1 MRPYNCARSTANLES
16 VGSYVNVAVVR
27 ELQSFRGTQPGA
39 QDIQMNRCAFALAGL
54 VKAGANEA
62 SLKAAFIDAVLS
74 LPCAGVRWTR
84 KDAELKWRRAMR
96 DAAPRPIPDRLK
108 QGGGFV
114 YPAANHVDKAQQEEA
129 NERAAAEYEAR
140 KAADDARKRRKAQQI
155 YSQIEPAR
163 GSPAEWYFNWR
174 GVPSEAIPSTAGFIS
189 DARRYPELGFQE
201 EQSPVPC
208 AVHPFGFP
216 LESEPGVLFMPVSN
230 VMGLHIMHLLPDGRG
245 KARQKK
251 TFGPSS
257 GFPIVLSP
265 PGDSLGMLIA
275 EGIEDA
281 LSAHGYGFELW
292 AAGTADRLPKLA
304 AAVPDVIEVVSVCID
319 DDEAGRRGSEK
330 LKNFLL
336 QRDFEVRF
344 IRPWRSA

>member
-1 MRPYNCARSTANLES
+1 MHPPNHARSIANPES

-74 LPCAGVRWTR
+74 LPCAGMRWVR

-96 DAAPRPIPDRLK
+96 DATPRRLPK
-108 QGGGFV
+108 HGGDFV
-114 YPAANHVDKAQQEEA
+114 YSAASHVDAAQYAA
-129 NERAAAEYEAR
+129 NERAVAEYEAR
-140 KAADDARKRRKAQQI
+140 KAADDARKRRKAQEI

-163 GSPAEWYFNWR
+163 GSPTEWYFNWR
-174 GVPSEAIPSTAGFIS
+174 DVPSEAIPNTAGFLS

-201 EQSPVPC
+201 ERSPVPC

-216 LESEPGVLFMPVSN
+216 LECEPGVLFMPVSN
-230 VMGLHIMHLLPDGRG
+230 VMGLHIIHLMPDGRG

-265 PGDSLGMLIA
+265 SGDSLGMLIA

-281 LSAHGYGFELW
+281 LSAHGHGFELW
-292 AAGTADRLPKLA
+292 PPAPPIAYPNSQRRCPKSSRL
-304 AAVPDVIEVVSVCID
+304 
-319 DDEAGRRGSEK
+319 
-330 LKNFLL
+330 
-336 QRDFEVRF
+336 
-344 IRPWRSA
+344 